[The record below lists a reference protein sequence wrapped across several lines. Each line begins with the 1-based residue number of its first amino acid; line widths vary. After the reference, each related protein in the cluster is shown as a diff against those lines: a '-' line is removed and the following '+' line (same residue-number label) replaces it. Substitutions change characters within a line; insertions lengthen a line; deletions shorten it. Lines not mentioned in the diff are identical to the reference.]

1 MITKPINRG
10 DIVLVNFGDNP
21 GSVQNGYRPAVI
33 LQRNRYNKSSTTTI
47 VAPITSVTKRTKMSS
62 HVFIGRRFGLLE
74 RSMVLLEQ
82 IQTIDQD
89 AIDTCVGHIKDD
101 DIMRRINEGL
111 RAVLELND
119 NDFDATH
126 VLKRCKTSEGIAE
139 RKKRPKKKRKPSFS
153 QRDVMCLCPRCRD
166 SYRHRGFRVIRA
178 GGTRD
183 ICDLCNYRTG
193 SDYAVV
199 GLLTR

>member
-126 VLKRCKTSEGIAE
+126 VLERCKTSEGESYLLVSVMLCASALDVEIHIVIAVSA
-139 RKKRPKKKRKPSFS
+139 SFEQAVQGTS
-153 QRDVMCLCPRCRD
+153 VI
-166 SYRHRGFRVIRA
+166 FAITARVLI
-178 GGTRD
+178 TQS
-183 ICDLCNYRTG
+183 L
-193 SDYAVV
+193 DY
-199 GLLTR
+199 

>member
-10 DIVLVNFGDNP
+10 DIVFVNFGDKP
-21 GSVQNGYRPAVI
+21 GSVQSGYRPAVV
-33 LQRNRYNKSSTTTI
+33 LQRNKYNKSSSTTI
-47 VAPITSVTKRTKMSS
+47 VAPITSAGKRTAMVS
-62 HVFIGRRFGLLE
+62 HVFIGKRFGLLE
-74 RSMVLLEQ
+74 RSMILLEQ
-82 IQTIDQD
+82 IQTIDQE
-89 AIDTCVGHIKDD
+89 AIDTCAGHIKDE

-111 RAVLELND
+111 RRVLEFND
-119 NDFDATH
+119 KELDAAH

-153 QRDVMCLCPRCRD
+153 QRDVMCLCPVCRD
-166 SYRHRGFRVIRA
+166 SYRHRGLRVIRA

>member
-74 RSMVLLEQ
+74 DPWSFLNRSRRSIRMRL
-82 IQTIDQD
+82 IH
-89 AIDTCVGHIKDD
+89 ASDT
-101 DIMRRINEGL
+101 
-111 RAVLELND
+111 
-119 NDFDATH
+119 
-126 VLKRCKTSEGIAE
+126 
-139 RKKRPKKKRKPSFS
+139 
-153 QRDVMCLCPRCRD
+153 
-166 SYRHRGFRVIRA
+166 
-178 GGTRD
+178 
-183 ICDLCNYRTG
+183 
-193 SDYAVV
+193 
-199 GLLTR
+199 